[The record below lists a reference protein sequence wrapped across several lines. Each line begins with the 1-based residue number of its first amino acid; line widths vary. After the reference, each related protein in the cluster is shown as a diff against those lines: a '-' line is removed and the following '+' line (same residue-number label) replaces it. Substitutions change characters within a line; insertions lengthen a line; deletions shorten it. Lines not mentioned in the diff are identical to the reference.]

1 MLQKVTRLD
10 SVPTAE
16 ETVLTTEVP
25 TKESRLYTLL
35 LNTDPISGSLT
46 LFILMEHL
54 IHISTIGSMVWDSPL
69 CD

>member
-1 MLQKVTRLD
+1 M
-10 SVPTAE
+10 P
-16 ETVLTTEVP
+16 
-25 TKESRLYTLL
+25 
-35 LNTDPISGSLT
+35 LNADPICGTLT